1 MPIAWPRWSLTRPM
15 TSATNH
21 SSFHVYRVGGLLG
34 DDKVIKADD
43 RTTLLYYLKGT
54 RTSTQWQFTLCAG
67 SQTGSAIC
75 HVSSPCLAQ
84 CTVAYA
90 SGPIV
95 ITILSTPRQVQF
107 QLPSC
112 GDRSFTG
119 PDGKTYHW
127 KSNAGLLRNEMQ
139 CSDMNG
145 VVVATYRITMMAVSK
160 DGELRI
166 NPLGQFMVD
175 FLVATALAMRTP
187 NY

>member
-1 MPIAWPRWSLTRPM
+1 MI
-15 TSATNH
+15 SATNH

-43 RTTLLYYLKGT
+43 RATILYYLKGS
-54 RTSTQWQFTLCAG
+54 RTSNQWQFGLHAG
-67 SQTGSAIC
+67 GQTGIAVC

-84 CTVAYA
+84 CTTDYA
-90 SGPIV
+90 PGHIV
-95 ITILSTPRQVQF
+95 ITMLSTPRQAQF
-107 QLPSC
+107 QLPSK
-112 GDRSFTG
+112 GDRSFKG
-119 PDGKTYHW
+119 PDGRTYRW

-139 CSDMNG
+139 CSDTKG

-166 NPLGQFMVD
+166 NPPGRFMVD

-187 NY
+187 NF

>member
-1 MPIAWPRWSLTRPM
+1 MDHTCGAATDTISKGPVPLPNGSSHYAQEARLEPPFVM
-15 TSATNH
+15 SAL
-21 SSFHVYRVGGLLG
+21 RVLL
-34 DDKVIKADD
+34 
-43 RTTLLYYLKGT
+43 
-54 RTSTQWQFTLCAG
+54 S
-67 SQTGSAIC
+67 
-75 HVSSPCLAQ
+75 
-84 CTVAYA
+84 
-90 SGPIV
+90 
-95 ITILSTPRQVQF
+95 VQF
-107 QLPSC
+107 QLPSS

>member
-1 MPIAWPRWSLTRPM
+1 MPIAWPHWSLAQPM

-54 RTSTQWQFTLCAG
+54 RTSTQWQFTLYAG
-67 SQTGSAIC
+67 SQAGIAVC

-84 CTVAYA
+84 CAVGYA
-90 SGPIV
+90 FGPIV
-95 ITILSTPRQVQF
+95 ITIFSTPRQVQF
-107 QLPSC
+107 QLPTS
-112 GDRSFTG
+112 GDRSFKG
-119 PDGKTYHW
+119 PDGQTYHW

-139 CSDMNG
+139 CSDTKG

-166 NPLGQFMVD
+166 NPPGQFMVD
-175 FLVATALAMRTP
+175 FLVATVLAMRTP

>member
-1 MPIAWPRWSLTRPM
+1 M
-15 TSATNH
+15 TSATNY

-54 RTSTQWQFTLCAG
+54 RTSTQWQ
-67 SQTGSAIC
+67 TGIAVC

-84 CTVAYA
+84 CTVGYA
-90 SGPIV
+90 FGPI
-95 ITILSTPRQVQF
+95 VQF
-107 QLPSC
+107 QLPTS
-112 GDRSFTG
+112 GDRSFKG

-127 KSNAGLLRNEMQ
+127 KSNAGLLRSEMQ
-139 CSDMNG
+139 CSDTKG

-166 NPLGQFMVD
+166 NPPGQFMVD